1 MQLSRSEAQSLRQTI
16 PFTPEQLSEMAT
28 MYSQVRSLRKVG
40 EKFGINPNAV
50 RTRLVA
56 QGVEIMPFSRQ
67 PILNRQQIA
76 EAMSLLDSGSTP
88 LEVAFKYGVHDSTIR
103 KYAIK
108 YG

>member
-1 MQLSRSEAQSLRQTI
+1 MTRSEAQSARQTI
-16 PFTPEQLSEMAT
+16 PFTIDQLSEMAD
-28 MYSQVRSLRKVG
+28 MYRNVRSLRKVG
-40 EKFGINPNAV
+40 EKFGINRNAV
-50 RTRLVA
+50 RTRLIA

-67 PILNRQQIA
+67 PILNRQQIS